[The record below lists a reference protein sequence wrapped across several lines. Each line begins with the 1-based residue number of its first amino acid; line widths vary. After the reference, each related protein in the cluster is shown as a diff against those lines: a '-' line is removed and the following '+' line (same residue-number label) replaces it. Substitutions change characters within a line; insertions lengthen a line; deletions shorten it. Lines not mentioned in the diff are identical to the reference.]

1 GHVVLNEWRPASYG
15 RDVVLVAHP
24 LGSEITRA
32 IRPSLL
38 AVLGAV
44 FLVLLVA
51 CVNVTNLLLA
61 RGAKRR
67 DEFVGRMALGAG
79 RGRLIRLMIIE
90 SVVLALA
97 GGALAL
103 VGATVGIRA
112 LVALAP
118 PELPRAHAIRIDDVV
133 FAFAGAIAALSGVFA
148 GLIPALQVSCES
160 PPDAMRSAA
169 RSVTDG
175 R

>member
-1 GHVVLNEWRPASYG
+1 TILGRRITLDDAQYTVVGITPSGFENVLSPSAEIWAPLQYDMSLGAAWGHHLGTIGRLKPGMTVEAASKEIDQIGHAVLSEWRPASYG
-15 RDVVLVAHP
+15 RDLVLVAHP

-67 DEFVGRMALGAG
+67 DEFTVRMALGAG
-79 RGRLIRLMIIE
+79 RG
-90 SVVLALA
+90 
-97 GGALAL
+97 
-103 VGATVGIRA
+103 
-112 LVALAP
+112 
-118 PELPRAHAIRIDDVV
+118 
-133 FAFAGAIAALSGVFA
+133 
-148 GLIPALQVSCES
+148 
-160 PPDAMRSAA
+160 
-169 RSVTDG
+169 
-175 R
+175 